1 MTQAYINRAD
11 LKTRLNIGG
20 TAQDAL
26 LDDFVAYTNEWIE
39 HETWRPIGP
48 DTGGTATFDGYNSV
62 SSDGTTLYVNQGIRT
77 ITSITVAPS
86 TGATPVA
93 GTVADF
99 VILPRTQDRRPGEP
113 GFEVRVKDVVTGSV
127 TRFYHGF
134 GDIVVVGDFGWAA
147 IPSELSEL
155 GYRVAARS
163 WHARN
168 AGQQDIVGADE
179 VGNPIVS
186 RFVSSMDWKL
196 IKSFRPAGGLV
207 VG

>member
-20 TAQDAL
+20 TASDPL
-26 LDDFVAYTNEWIE
+26 LDEYVTYTNEWIE

-48 DTGGTATFDGYNSV
+48 TTGGTATFDGYEDV
-62 SSDGTTLYVNQGIRT
+62 SPDGRSLVVYEGIRS

-86 TGATPVA
+86 TGSTPVA

-99 VILPRTQDRRPGEP
+99 VILPRTQNRRPGWP
-113 GFEVRVKDVVTGSV
+113 GFEVRFKDSVTGSV
-127 TRFYHGF
+127 STFGHGY
-134 GDIVVVGDFGWAA
+134 GDIVIVGDFGWAA

-155 GYRVAARS
+155 GYRIAARS

-168 AGQQDIVGADE
+168 AGQQDIVGSNE
-179 VGNPIVS
+179 VGDPIVS